1 MPARKGAGRPP
12 FKPTDE
18 QRKYVS
24 QMIAVGIPQEQ
35 VARAIVE
42 GGIVVETL
50 QKHFSEEIATASI
63 KANAQVGGA
72 AFSRA
77 VGGDPQMIKW
87 WTATRMGW
95 KETQSH
101 EHSGPGGG
109 DIKNKWTVEFVNA
122 TPKDKPGA

>member
-1 MPARKGAGRPP
+1 MMPAKKKQGRPP

-42 GGIVVETL
+42 GGIAVETL
-50 QKHFSEEIATASI
+50 QKHFDEEIATASI
-63 KANAQVGGA
+63 KANAKIGGA
-72 AFSRA
+72 AFNKA

-95 KETQSH
+95 KETQAH
-101 EHSGPGGG
+101 EHSG
-109 DIKNKWTVEFVNA
+109 NVNFN
-122 TPKDKPGA
+122 TYMEPKPDGH

>member
-1 MPARKGAGRPP
+1 MAGNKNSGRKP

-42 GGIVVETL
+42 NGIAVETL
-50 QKHFSEEIATASI
+50 QKHFGEEIATASI
-63 KANAQVGGA
+63 KANAKIGGA
-72 AFSRA
+72 AFNKA
-77 VGGDPQMIKW
+77 LAGDPQMIKW

-95 KETQSH
+95 KETTRN
-101 EHSGPGGG
+101 EVTGADGGPVVLWGG
-109 DIKNKWTVEFVNA
+109 
-122 TPKDKPGA
+122 KPDD